1 MTDST
6 RRRNPQSVRGKY
18 CTTTN
23 VTGNFS
29 LLHILCCVQ
38 FLKSPILTHDVVT
51 VLFLDISFNASS
63 PLHTYS
69 NIRNVQ
75 QKAICNEQFRTG

>member
-1 MTDST
+1 MPSMTDST
-6 RRRNPQSVRGKY
+6 RRRNPQSVRGK
-18 CTTTN
+18 

-29 LLHILCCVQ
+29 HLHILCCVQ
-38 FLKSPILTHDVVT
+38 FLKSPILTHDVIT
-51 VLFLDISFNASS
+51 VLFLDISFNVSS

-69 NIRNVQ
+69 TIRNVQ